1 MRIAFVDVLDDD
13 LGVLGEQPLEN
24 LFQLG
29 KVCKR
34 QLHQLS
40 QLLVENTGRKEGWA
54 LIYSDDGHTAV
65 QRWTQFPLWYKD
77 YGKTWLAYDYPPV
90 HIERKVW
97 EPCEEC
103 VSCENCKHSVD
114 YDYGEYKFCNQC
126 VGNSN
131 FIPNNFCQNC
141 GRPLTDEAWAE
152 MEKRLGGCITCLKDS
167 QKIAGEMDAHIFMYS
182 I

>member
-1 MRIAFVDVLDDD
+1 MTHEDASEKF
-13 LGVLGEQPLEN
+13 GEPLT
-24 LFQLG
+24 LG
-29 KVCKR
+29 KLMEMDGKPVWTK
-34 QLHQLS
+34 
-40 QLLVENTGRKEGWA
+40 LLEESTGRKEGWT

-152 MEKRLGGCITCLKDS
+152 MEKRLGGV
-167 QKIAGEMDAHIFMYS
+167 
-182 I
+182 